1 MVKQRLFAAFAVC
14 IVALLSVPALAQM
27 PQPFSADFSRTSAN
41 GNVHVKGKFF
51 VSAPKMRMEMAD
63 SGQQEAAGAFGVRTT
78 IITDV
83 TTKMAYM
90 LMPEPQMYID
100 MPLDPNDAMMQRMP
114 KLQYFAGDPCTG
126 RTDATCKK
134 LGTEA
139 INGRPCDKWEVTE
152 KSGNKETLW
161 MDQKIHFP
169 IKSQTAGG
177 TTSEFTNIQ
186 EGAQDPALFKVPAG
200 YRKLGSFVRPHA
212 CCRTSN

>member
-1 MVKQRLFAAFAVC
+1 VAF
-14 IVALLSVPALAQM
+14 LSIPALAQM
-27 PQPFSADFSRTSAN
+27 PQPFSADFSTTSAN

-51 VSAPKMRMEMAD
+51 VSVPNMRMEMAD
-63 SGQQEAAGAFGVRTT
+63 YGQRQTADAFGVETT
-78 IITDV
+78 IIADV

-90 LMPEPQMYID
+90 LRPEQQTYME

-114 KLQYFAGDPCTG
+114 KLQNFAGDPCTG

-139 INGRPCDKWEVTE
+139 INGRPCDKWEITE

-177 TTSEFTNIQ
+177 TTSEFTNIK

-200 YRKLGSFVRPHA
+200 YRSLGRILRPHA
-212 CCRTSN
+212 CCQHHLEKRPHP